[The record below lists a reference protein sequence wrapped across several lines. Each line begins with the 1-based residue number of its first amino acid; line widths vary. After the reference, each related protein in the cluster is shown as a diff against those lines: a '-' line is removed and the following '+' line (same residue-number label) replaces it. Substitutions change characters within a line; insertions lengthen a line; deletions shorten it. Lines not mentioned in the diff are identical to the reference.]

1 MELNEYL
8 NSSKLKRSNL
18 VKQAS
23 KYLQK
28 MVDGDIS
35 NELDDDA
42 FKGPNPLRLKDFEN
56 KVNLQ
61 LQSLYKNGNS
71 TPESVKTNLIKNIS
85 INERIRRVYS
95 KKSNAS
101 KKKQVMMIPQ
111 KRNFSNIKTLAPL
124 KEYMNNSP
132 YLMMTKKISRYDI
145 SEGSFSF
152 PTIYPQHSKKHLMIE
167 TKQLHK

>member
-28 MVDGDIS
+28 IYDGDIT

-42 FKGPNPLRLKDFEN
+42 FIGPNPLRLKDFEN

-71 TPESVKTNLIKNIS
+71 TPESFKTNLVKNIS

-95 KKSNAS
+95 KKSNVS
-101 KKKQVMMIPQ
+101 KKKQVLIIPQ
-111 KRNFSNIKTLAPL
+111 KRNFSNIKTLVPL
-124 KEYMNNSP
+124 KEYMHNSP
-132 YLMMTKKISRYDI
+132 YLMMSKKISSFDI
-145 SEGSFSF
+145 GDTTLTL
-152 PTIYPQHSKKHLMIE
+152 PTIYPQLSK
-167 TKQLHK
+167 KQLHK